1 MAAHHD
7 KHTMEQM
14 RAQVACAD
22 SELGTAQ
29 HCLNPGSGEGAEMDL
44 IRAAANAIVALGDA
58 LETVRLRLGE
68 RTVGRLVVPDF
79 ALPC

>member
-22 SELGTAQ
+22 SELGIAQ

-44 IRAAANAIVALGDA
+44 IRAANAIVALGDA

-79 ALPC
+79 ALRC